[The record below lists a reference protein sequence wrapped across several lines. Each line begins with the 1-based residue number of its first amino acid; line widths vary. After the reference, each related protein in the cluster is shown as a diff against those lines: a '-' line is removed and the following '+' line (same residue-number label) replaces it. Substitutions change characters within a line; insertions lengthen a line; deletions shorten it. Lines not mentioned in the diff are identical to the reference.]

1 MSGRFDGRAALV
13 TGGGSGLGRLIA
25 EALAAEGA
33 TVVVADIDAEAAKEA
48 VQAITDQ
55 GGAAAPVVGDVTRMA
70 DVQAMVQASTSG
82 GPLKVVVLSA
92 AVEVR
97 KSVVDCSDDE
107 WQRVIDTN
115 LKGPFLCMHEA
126 IPQMRDG
133 GAVIALGS
141 VLGLMA
147 APGFPAYTASKG
159 ALVNLCKQAAIE
171 HAPDGVRVNVVAPS
185 ATDTGLFVKTA
196 ERSGNRD
203 EVMQRVAAGTP
214 MGRLGLGRE
223 VVETVL
229 FLASDAAAYISGTV
243 IPVDGGSAARRVI

>member
-1 MSGRFDGRAALV
+1 MSNRFEGSAALV

-25 EALAAEGA
+25 GALAHEGA

-48 VQAITDQ
+48 VQAITAE
-55 GGAAAPVVGDVTRMA
+55 GGAAVPVVGDVSRMA
-70 DVQAMVQASTSG
+70 DVQAMVRAATSA
-82 GPLKVVVLSA
+82 GPLKVLVLSA

-97 KSVVDCSDDE
+97 KSVVESTDEE

-126 IPQMRDG
+126 LPVMAPG
-133 GAVIALGS
+133 GSVVALGS

-171 HAPDGVRVNVVAPS
+171 HAADGVRVNVVAPS
-185 ATDTGLFVKTA
+185 ATDTGLFMKTA
-196 ERSGNRD
+196 AQSDDPDGVRR
-203 EVMQRVAAGTP
+203 RVAAGSP
-214 MGRLGLGRE
+214 MGRLGRAQE
-223 VVETVL
+223 VVDTVL

-243 IPVDGGSAARRVI
+243 IPVDGGAAARRVV

>member
-1 MSGRFDGRAALV
+1 
-13 TGGGSGLGRLIA
+13 LGRLIS

-33 TVVVADIDAEAAKEA
+33 MVVVADVDAEAAKES
-48 VQAITDQ
+48 VQAIAEQ
-55 GGAAAPVVGDVTRMA
+55 GGAAVPVAGDVTRMP
-70 DVQAMVQASTSG
+70 DVQAMVATATAA
-82 GPLKVVVLSA
+82 GPLRVLVLSA

-97 KSVVDCSDDE
+97 KSVVDCSDEE
-107 WQRVIDTN
+107 WQHVIDTN

-126 IPQMRDG
+126 VPQMHDG

-185 ATDTGLFVKTA
+185 ATDTGLFVKAA
-196 ERSGNRD
+196 ERSGNPD
-203 EVMQRVAAGTP
+203 EVKRRVAAGSP
-214 MGRLGLGRE
+214 MGRLGRGQE
-223 VVETVL
+223 VVDTVL

-243 IPVDGGSAARRVI
+243 IPVDGGAAARRVV

>member
-1 MSGRFDGRAALV
+1 VSGRFEGQSALV
-13 TGGGSGLGRLIA
+13 TGAGAGLGRLIA

-33 TVVVADIDAEAAKEA
+33 AVVVADIDAEATKET
-48 VQAITDQ
+48 VQAITD
-55 GGAAAPVVGDVTRMA
+55 GGGTAVPAVGDVTRMA
-70 DVQAMVQASTSG
+70 DVQAMVRAATAA
-82 GPLKVVVLSA
+82 GPLRVVVLSA

-97 KSVVDCSDDE
+97 KSIVDCTDE
-107 WQRVIDTN
+107 EWDHVIGTN

-126 IPQMRDG
+126 IPAMVGG

-185 ATDTGLFVKTA
+185 ATDTGLFIKTA
-196 ERSGNRD
+196 ERSGNAE
-203 EVMQRVAAGTP
+203 EVKRRVAAGAP
-214 MGRLGLGRE
+214 MGRLGRGRE
-223 VVETVL
+223 VVDTVL
-229 FLASDAAAYISGTV
+229 FLASDAATYISGTV
-243 IPVDGGSAARRVI
+243 VPVDGGAAARRIV

>member
-1 MSGRFDGRAALV
+1 MSGRFAGQSALV
-13 TGGGSGLGRLIA
+13 TGGGSGLGRMIA
-25 EALAAEGA
+25 EALAREGA
-33 TVVVADIDAEAAKEA
+33 AVVVADSDGDATKAA
-48 VQAITDQ
+48 VQAITDD
-55 GGAAAPVVGDVTRMA
+55 GGTAIPSVGDVRRMA
-70 DVQAMVQASTSG
+70 DVQAMVEAARAA

-97 KSVVDCSDDE
+97 RSVVECTDE
-107 WQRVIDTN
+107 EWRLVLDTN

-126 IPQMRDG
+126 IPAMQDG

-171 HAPDGVRVNVVAPS
+171 HAADGVRVNVVAPS
-185 ATDTGLFVKTA
+185 ATDTGLFIKTA
-196 ERSGNRD
+196 ERSGNAE
-203 EVMQRVAAGTP
+203 EVKRRVAEGSP
-214 MGRLGLGRE
+214 MGRLGRGGE
-223 VVETVL
+223 VVDTVL

-243 IPVDGGSAARRVI
+243 IPVDGAAAARRIL